1 MEGYNTSK
9 TDILL
14 SQAKLVAKKIRQ
26 EKKRKEKNMQV
37 KNEFDLVDFQ
47 NRVKHLDDIY
57 RQDVHEYVNNATL
70 DEHTELAN
78 KVEDSGNELFMSW
91 KCRSCKMS

>member
-1 MEGYNTSK
+1 
-9 TDILL
+9 
-14 SQAKLVAKKIRQ
+14 
-26 EKKRKEKNMQV
+26 MQV

-78 KVEDSGNELFMSW
+78 KVEDF
-91 KCRSCKMS
+91 RQ